1 MDQAAGRT
9 GFGTLLRRWRG
20 HRGLSQMALSLDA
33 GVSTRHLSWLEGGK
47 AQPSRAMVLRLATR
61 LDLPLRER
69 NALLVAAGYA
79 PLYAERPLADPALAP
94 ARAALQ
100 RLLDAHEPSPA
111 LAVDRHWNLV
121 AHNRLVPLFLAA
133 VAPALAKPPINVLRL
148 SLHPQGMA
156 PMIDNLP
163 VWREYVLYRLARQVA
178 ATDDDELAK
187 LHAELQAL
195 PPPPGMAAWPAPR
208 HGGSEDDGDGE
219 CDGQGDGGEGDRAG
233 DGRPEPI
240 PPMPDLAVP
249 LALNTPHGT
258 LRFLTTLTVFGAP
271 RDVTL
276 SELAVETLLPADE
289 ATAAALR
296 DMLAQVQ
303 AAA

>member
-1 MDQAAGRT
+1 MDQATGRA

-33 GVSTRHLSWLEGGK
+33 GVSTRHLSWLEAGK
-47 AQPSRAMVLRLATR
+47 AQPSRAMVLRLAVR

-100 RLLDAHEPSPA
+100 RLLDALEPSPA
-111 LAVDRHWNLV
+111 LVVDRHWHLV
-121 AHNRLVPLFLAA
+121 AHNRLVPLLLARA
-133 VAPALAKPPINVLRL
+133 APALATPPVNVLRL
-148 SLHPQGMA
+148 SLHPQGLA
-156 PMIDNLP
+156 PMIENLP
-163 VWREYVLYRLARQVA
+163 AWRDYVLYRLARQVA
-178 ATDDDELAK
+178 ATDDPTLAQ
-187 LHAELQAL
+187 LHAELKAL
-195 PPPPGMAAWPAPR
+195 PPPEGCAGWPA
-208 HGGSEDDGDGE
+208 
-219 CDGQGDGGEGDRAG
+219 QGDESQEGEKGAEGDEG
-233 DGRPEPI
+233 QPPELAT
-240 PPMPDLAVP
+240 PDLAVP
-249 LALNTPHGT
+249 LALNTPQGT

-289 ATAAALR
+289 ATAGALR
-296 DMLAQVQ
+296 EIVAGLPRAT
-303 AAA
+303 

>member
-1 MDQAAGRT
+1 MDQAAGRA
-9 GFGTLLRRWRG
+9 GFGALLRRWRG

-33 GVSTRHLSWLEGGK
+33 GVSTRHLSWLEAGK

-79 PLYAERPLADPALAP
+79 PLYAERPLGDPVLAP

-100 RLLDAHEPSPA
+100 RLLEAHEPSPA

-133 VAPALAKPPINVLRL
+133 AAPALTTPPINVLRL
-148 SLHPQGMA
+148 SLHPQGLA

-163 VWREYVLYRLARQVA
+163 AWRDYVLYRLARQVA
-178 ATDDDELAK
+178 ATADDELAK

-195 PPPPGMAAWPAPR
+195 PPPAGRPAWPAQ
-208 HGGSEDDGDGE
+208 GGGDEDT
-219 CDGQGDGGEGDRAG
+219 EGAAPDAAAA
-233 DGRPEPI
+233 
-240 PPMPDLAVP
+240 PMPDLAVP

-258 LRFLTTLTVFGAP
+258 RRFLTTLTVFGAP

-296 DMLAQVQ
+296 DMLGSVGSGVGG
-303 AAA
+303 

>member
-1 MDQAAGRT
+1 MDQAAGQA

-20 HRGLSQMALSLDA
+20 LRGLSQMALSLDA
-33 GVSTRHLSWLEGGK
+33 EVSTRHLSWLEAGK

-61 LDLPLRER
+61 LELPLRER

-79 PLYAERPLADPALAP
+79 PLYAERPLDDPALAP

-100 RLLDAHEPSPA
+100 RLLNAQEPSPA

-121 AHNRLVPLFLAA
+121 AHNRLVPLFVAA
-133 VAPALAKPPINVLRL
+133 AAPALAEPPINVLRL
-148 SLHPQGMA
+148 SLHPQGLA

-163 VWREYVLYRLARQVA
+163 AWRRYVLHRLDRQVS
-178 ATDDDELAK
+178 TTGD
-187 LHAELQAL
+187 AELQRLRIELAAM
-195 PPPPGMAAWPAPR
+195 PPPAGHGPWPADE
-208 HGGSEDDGDGE
+208 SEE
-219 CDGQGDGGEGDRAG
+219 A
-233 DGRPEPI
+233 EPTVS
-240 PPMPDLAVP
+240 DLAVP
-249 LALNTPHGT
+249 LVLNTPHGT

-289 ATAAALR
+289 PTATALR
-296 DMLAQVQ
+296 AILAQLP

>member
-1 MDQAAGRT
+1 MDQAAGRA

-33 GVSTRHLSWLEGGK
+33 GVSTRHLSWLEAGK
-47 AQPSRAMVLRLATR
+47 AQPSRAMVLRLASR

-79 PLYAERPLADPALAP
+79 PLYAERPYTDAALAP

-133 VAPALAKPPINVLRL
+133 AAPALIVPPINVLRL
-148 SLHPQGMA
+148 SLHPRGLA

-163 VWREYVLYRLARQVA
+163 AWRQYVLYRLARQVA
-178 ATDDDELAK
+178 ATDDDTLVR

-195 PPPPGMAAWPAPR
+195 PPPGPGAWPT
-208 HGGSEDDGDGE
+208 DGDAALE
-219 CDGQGDGGEGDRAG
+219 GEG
-233 DGRPEPI
+233 PEGAAPT
-240 PPMPDLAVP
+240 PDLAVP

-296 DMLAQVQ
+296 DMLLRLPPAG
-303 AAA
+303 

>member
-1 MDQAAGRT
+1 VDQAAGRA
-9 GFGTLLRRWRG
+9 GFGALLRRWRG
-20 HRGLSQMALSLDA
+20 HRGLSQLALSLDA
-33 GVSTRHLSWLEGGK
+33 GVSTRHLSWLEAGK
-47 AQPSRAMVLRLATR
+47 AQPSRAMVLRLGTR

-79 PLYAERPLADPALAP
+79 PLYAERSLADPALAP

-121 AHNRLVPLFLAA
+121 AHNRLVPLLLTQ
-133 VAPALAKPPINVLRL
+133 VAPALATPPVNVLRV
-148 SLHPQGMA
+148 SLHPQGLA

-163 VWREYVLYRLARQVA
+163 AWRAYVLYRLARQVA
-178 ATDDDELAK
+178 ATDDEELAQ
-187 LHAELQAL
+187 LRAELQAL
-195 PPPPGMAAWPAPR
+195 PPPA
-208 HGGSEDDGDGE
+208 
-219 CDGQGDGGEGDRAG
+219 
-233 DGRPEPI
+233 GRPAWTATEEADTDTSSDAANPT
-240 PPMPDLAVP
+240 PDLAVP

-296 DMLAQVQ
+296 GILARL
-303 AAA
+303 AP

>member
-33 GVSTRHLSWLEGGK
+33 GVSTRHLSWLEAGK

-79 PLYAERPLADPALAP
+79 PLYAERPFADAALAP

-111 LAVDRHWNLV
+111 LAVDRHWNLL
-121 AHNRLVPLFLAA
+121 AHNRLVPLFLAT
-133 VAPALAKPPINVLRL
+133 VAPALTKPPINVLRL
-148 SLHPQGMA
+148 SLHPHGLA

-163 VWREYVLYRLARQVA
+163 AWREYVLYRLARQVA
-178 ATDDDELAK
+178 ATDDDELAR
-187 LHAELQAL
+187 LHAELEAL
-195 PPPPGMAAWPAPR
+195 PPPPALGAWPTL
-208 HGGSEDDGDGE
+208 G
-219 CDGQGDGGEGDRAG
+219 RAG
-233 DGRPEPI
+233 DGDGDESEPSA
-240 PPMPDLAVP
+240 PLPDLAVP

-296 DMLAQVQ
+296 DLLGRVQ
-303 AAA
+303 PAG

>member
-1 MDQAAGRT
+1 MDQAAGRA

-20 HRGLSQMALSLDA
+20 LRGMSQLALSLDA
-33 GVSTRHLSWLEGGK
+33 GVSTRHLSWLEAGK
-47 AQPSRAMVLRLATR
+47 SQPSRAMVLRLATR
-61 LDLPLRER
+61 LDLALRER

-79 PLYAERPLADPALAP
+79 PLYAERTLADPALAP

-111 LAVDRHWNLV
+111 LVVDRHWNLV
-121 AHNRLVPLFLAA
+121 AHNRLVPLFIAR
-133 VAPALAKPPINVLRL
+133 VAPALAQPPVNVLRL
-148 SLHPQGMA
+148 SLHAQGMA
-156 PMIDNLP
+156 PMIENLP
-163 VWREYVLYRLARQVA
+163 AWRRYVLYRLARQVA
-178 ATDDDELAK
+178 ATDDPVLLQ

-195 PPPPGMAAWPAPR
+195 APPPGLPAWPA
-208 HGGSEDDGDGE
+208 DDDAA
-219 CDGQGDGGEGDRAG
+219 DAG
-233 DGRPEPI
+233 DEPGTSS
-240 PPMPDLAVP
+240 PAPDLAVP

-296 DMLAQVQ
+296 EMLALLPPR
-303 AAA
+303 APMP

>member
-1 MDQAAGRT
+1 MDQAAGRA

-20 HRGLSQMALSLDA
+20 QRGLSQMALSLDA
-33 GVSTRHLSWLEGGK
+33 GVSTRHLSWLEAGK
-47 AQPSRAMVLRLATR
+47 AQPSRAMVLRLGAR

-121 AHNRLVPLFLAA
+121 AHNRMVPLFIAA
-133 VAPALAKPPINVLRL
+133 AAPALAVPPVNVLRL
-148 SLHPQGMA
+148 SLHPQGLA

-163 VWREYVLYRLARQVA
+163 DWREYVLYRLARQVA
-178 ATDDDELAK
+178 ATGDDELAQ
-187 LHAELQAL
+187 LQAELQAL
-195 PPPPGMAAWPAPR
+195 PPPTGRGAWPAQ
-208 HGGSEDDGDGE
+208 EAADEKDG
-219 CDGQGDGGEGDRAG
+219 AAATA
-233 DGRPEPI
+233 PT
-240 PPMPDLAVP
+240 PDLAVP

-296 DMLAQVQ
+296 EILARLP
-303 AAA
+303 ALR

>member
-1 MDQAAGRT
+1 MDQAAGRA

-20 HRGLSQMALSLDA
+20 QRGLSQMALSLDA
-33 GVSTRHLSWLEGGK
+33 GVSTRHLSWLEAGK
-47 AQPSRAMVLRLATR
+47 AQPSRAMVLRLGAR

-121 AHNRLVPLFLAA
+121 AHNRMVPLFIAA
-133 VAPALAKPPINVLRL
+133 AAPALAVPPVNVLRL
-148 SLHPQGMA
+148 SLHPQGLA

-163 VWREYVLYRLARQVA
+163 AWREYVLYRLARQVA
-178 ATDDDELAK
+178 ATGDDELAQ
-187 LHAELQAL
+187 LQAELQAL
-195 PPPPGMAAWPAPR
+195 PPPTGRGAWPAQ
-208 HGGSEDDGDGE
+208 EAADEKDG
-219 CDGQGDGGEGDRAG
+219 AAATA
-233 DGRPEPI
+233 PT
-240 PPMPDLAVP
+240 PDLAVP

-296 DMLAQVQ
+296 EILVRLPALR
-303 AAA
+303 